1 MHRQIAS
8 VVGSLALLVIGG
20 SALAADPSSADAKAS
35 EIAQSMMRAMGGQDN
50 WNRAHFV
57 RFDFR
62 VIDKGKTAA
71 DRAHLWDKMTGR
83 YRLEGKTKDGKPA
96 VTLFNAATR
105 EGTAYVDGKKLEGAA
120 ASQALKDAYGAFIN
134 DMYWLA
140 MPWKWTDAG
149 VNLKYLGKKDHGG
162 QSYDVVQL
170 TFGKVG
176 LTPGDK
182 YEAYVSPQSHLMEY
196 WEYALQS
203 GRKGAATWEYVTTG
217 GIKLASNHT
226 SPDGR
231 SINMGDVKVSD
242 SVDDAHFTDPAKTL
256 R

>member
-1 MHRQIAS
+1 MSRQIAS
-8 VVGSLALLVIGG
+8 TLSSLALLIAAIAIP
-20 SALAADPSSADAKAS
+20 SAADAADPKAN
-35 EIAQSMMRAMGGQDN
+35 EIAQSMMKAMGGLEN

-62 VIDKGKTAA
+62 VSDKDKVAV

-105 EGTAYVDGKKLEGAA
+105 EGTAYVEGKKLEGAA
-120 ASQALKDAYGAFIN
+120 AEQALKDAYGAFIN

-140 MPWKWTDAG
+140 MPWKWMDSG
-149 VNLKYLGKKDHGG
+149 VNLKYLGKKNHGG
-162 QSYDVVQL
+162 ASYDVVQL

-176 LTPGDK
+176 LTPGDR

-196 WEYALQS
+196 WEYSLQS
-203 GRKGAATWEYVTTG
+203 GRKGSATWEYATTG
-217 GIKLASNHT
+217 GIKLASNHVG
-226 SPDGR
+226 DGR
-231 SINMGDVKVSD
+231 SINMGDVKVMD
-242 SVDDAHFTDPAKTL
+242 SADEALFTDPAKKL